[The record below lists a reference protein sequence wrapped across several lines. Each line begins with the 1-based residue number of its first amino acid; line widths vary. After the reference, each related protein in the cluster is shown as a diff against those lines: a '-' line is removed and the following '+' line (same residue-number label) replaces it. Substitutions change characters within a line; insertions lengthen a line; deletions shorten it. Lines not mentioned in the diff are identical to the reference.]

1 MILKKILQDSKQKG
15 SIGNK
20 FRNKRFVY
28 FEKLIS
34 NLPKPIHILDVGGT
48 EDFWV
53 NRNYNKKED
62 VKITLLNLKTII
74 TNYNNIT
81 SIIGD
86 ATDLSLF
93 KKNHFDIVFSN
104 SVIEH
109 LHNFKNQQKMAQ
121 EVQRVGVYHFIQTP
135 NKYFLIEPHF
145 LLPLFQFLPKSL
157 KYLLLTKTKLSRG
170 KKWNKKFA
178 KEYIQE
184 IRLLSLKEMKYLFP
198 NSKNKTERF
207 LGMSKSYTL
216 HNINY

>member
-1 MILKKILQDSKQKG
+1 MILNKILQDSKQEG
-15 SIGNK
+15 SIGNQ

-28 FEKLIS
+28 FEKLI
-34 NLPKPIHILDVGGT
+34 NKLPRPINILDVGGT

-53 NRNYNKKED
+53 NRNYHKKED
-62 VKITLLNLKTII
+62 IKITLLNLKTIT
-74 TNYNNIT
+74 TNHNNIR

-93 KKNHFDIVFSN
+93 RKNHFDVVFSN

-109 LHNFKNQQKMAQ
+109 LYNFKNQQKMSQ
-121 EVQRVGVYHFIQTP
+121 EVQRVGKYHFIQTP

-145 LLPLFQFLPKSL
+145 LFPLFQFLPKSL

-216 HNINY
+216 HNIN

>member
-1 MILKKILQDSKQKG
+1 MILKKILQDSKQKE

-20 FRNKRFVY
+20 FRKKRFVY
-28 FEKLIS
+28 FERLIS
-34 NLPKPIHILDVGGT
+34 NLPRPIHILDVGGT

-53 NRNYNKKED
+53 NRGYNKKED

-81 SIIGD
+81 SIVGD

-93 KKNHFDIVFSN
+93 KEDHFDIVFSN

-109 LHNFKNQQKMAQ
+109 LYNFKNQQKMAQ

-145 LLPLFQFLPKSL
+145 LFPLFQFLPKSL

-170 KKWNKKFA
+170 KKWNKKSA
-178 KEYIQE
+178 KQYIQE